1 MKKTFVSN
9 FILLMSVNL
18 LIQPFWI
25 LGIDRG
31 VQNAVGY
38 EQYGIY
44 SNLFAF
50 SMLFITLLD
59 LGINNYT
66 SSNIAKDPQKLSRE
80 FVALTGFKLGSS
92 LIYIVLTLGLA
103 YLMKYPLN
111 KISLLWVLGL
121 NQILS
126 YFYTFFRSIV
136 GGLQLFKTDAMLSVV
151 DRLLMIV
158 LCGLMLWF
166 GFTEISIS
174 KFIWA
179 QTIAYSSAVLVSFFV
194 IKPHIKFLNW
204 DINLGEFK
212 KIIRNMLPYALLSL
226 LMTFYTRLDFVLM
239 PQLLEDGNIQNGIY
253 ASAFRLLEAANMMAA
268 LVAMLLLPMF
278 SKMIASKLELNSL
291 VQFSTGLLLIPTFT
305 FCLIAFFYQEPIILL
320 LNSQSTTYAAQ
331 IFGLVILCFLPL
343 CSMYIYGTLLTAN
356 GNFKLLN
363 TLAAI
368 ALIIN
373 IGLNLW
379 LIPTYKAYGAAIA
392 ALSTQSFIG
401 LSNFWFGKL
410 RLQIRFEPSF
420 IRNFLKSISVICLL
434 MFLSLQFEFSWWQT
448 SIVLFVSSLTLM
460 IYLKIIDLQQAMTLI
475 KSRSNEKEGI

>member
-1 MKKTFVSN
+1 MKKTFISN

-18 LIQPFWI
+18 LIKPFWI

-66 SSNIAKDPQKLSRE
+66 SSNIAKDPEKLGKE

-92 LIYIVLTLGLA
+92 LLYMALTIGLA
-103 YLMKYPLN
+103 YILKYPLN
-111 KISLLWVLGL
+111 RISLLWVLGL

-136 GGLQLFKTDAMLSVV
+136 GGLQLFKTDALLSVI

-166 GFTEISIS
+166 GVMDISIS
-174 KFIWA
+174 KFILA

-194 IKPHIKFLNW
+194 IKPHIKKLNW
-204 DINLGEFK
+204 ELNFFEFK
-212 KIIRNMLPYALLSL
+212 KIIGHMLPYALLSL
-226 LMTFYTRLDFVLM
+226 LMTFYTRLDVVLI
-239 PQLLEDGNIQNGIY
+239 PQLLEDGDVQNGIY
-253 ASAFRLLEAANMMAA
+253 ASAYRLLEAANMMAA

-291 VQFSTGLLLIPTFT
+291 VQFSTGLLIVPTFT
-305 FCLIAFFYQEPIILL
+305 FCIIAFFYQEPIIML
-320 LNSQSTTYAAQ
+320 LNHQSTTYAAQ
-331 IFGLVILCFLPL
+331 IFGLVILCFFPL

-363 TLAAI
+363 TLAAV
-368 ALIIN
+368 ALLIN
-373 IGLNLW
+373 ISLNLW
-379 LIPTYKAYGAAIA
+379 LIPIYKAYGAAIA
-392 ALSTQSFIG
+392 ALSTQTFIG
-401 LSNFWFGKL
+401 ISNFWFGKS
-410 RLQIRFEPSF
+410 RLHIRFEPNF
-420 IRNFLKSISVICLL
+420 ILNFLKSIGVITFL
-434 MFLSLQFEFSWWQT
+434 MFLSLELSFTWWQA
-448 SIVLFVSSLTLM
+448 SILMFTSSLILM
-460 IYLKIIDLQQAMTLI
+460 IYLKIINLQQAMALI
-475 KSRSNEKEGI
+475 KSRSDEK